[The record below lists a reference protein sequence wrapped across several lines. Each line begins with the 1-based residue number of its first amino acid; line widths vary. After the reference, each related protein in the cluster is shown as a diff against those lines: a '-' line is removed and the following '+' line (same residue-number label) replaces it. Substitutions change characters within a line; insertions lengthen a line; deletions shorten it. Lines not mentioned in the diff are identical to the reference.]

1 MSVLQTIAL
10 YTVCFIVGRHIIE
23 GFITKHLT
31 DVTTIHKAKKL
42 ECGPFDP
49 DKIGQQDNG

>member
-10 YTVCFIVGRHIIE
+10 YTVCFIVGRYIIE